1 MAKRSLSALIVATL
15 IAGTAAAADAP
26 KAPAGYVLT
35 GETKHCLQTRR
46 IDSLRIINESQ
57 ILVEMSNGE
66 AYLQQPRSCSK
77 LRKSY
82 AFVYEATMGT
92 LCDTTTITLHDT
104 TPDFGPTGVCIFDD
118 FRKLEKQSAAAD

>member
-66 AYLQQPRSCSK
+66 AYLQQGNVDAAREQLAEIEKRCG
-77 LRKSY
+77 RDCREY
-82 AFVYEATMGT
+82 ALLSGQIDAYVKG
-92 LCDTTTITLHDT
+92 
-104 TPDFGPTGVCIFDD
+104 
-118 FRKLEKQSAAAD
+118 